1 MNVMTLASVAELGA
15 HPAMALILG
24 GIVAAFLRGRAASLC
39 LVIAPV
45 LGLWYVWTLDV
56 GSSSSIVL
64 FGQEIHSVFVDR
76 QAKLFGYLFH
86 LAALIAGIYS
96 FHLRDPWQVSMGLLY
111 AATAVGVAFAGD
123 MLSLFLWWEG
133 LAVTSVFQIWCR
145 RTERSEQAGFRYLF
159 FHISSGLLLLAGILF
174 RYHEEGDSALSL
186 DSLTDA
192 LESGDVGALLILI
205 AIGIKAAFPGLHVW
219 LKDGYAEA
227 TATGP
232 VWLCAF
238 TTKAAVCMLARLF
251 PGAEVLMVVGAGM
264 AMFPIFFAV
273 IENDLRRVLC
283 YSKIN
288 QIGFMVVGIGI
299 GTDLAIDGAI
309 AHVFTHVIY
318 KGLLFM
324 SMGAVLFRL
333 GEVRGSELGGLY
345 KSMPWTTGFC
355 IIGAASISAFPLFSG
370 FVSKSMI
377 MLEAATQGH
386 HLLWFLLLFAA
397 AGVVEHAGI
406 KVPYFAFFSHD
417 SGLRPKEAPSNMLI
431 AMGISSFLCIFL
443 GCNPAWLYELLPNK
457 ALMADGTV
465 YHPYDFTHVINQTQL
480 LLFAMLAVTVL
491 MLRKAYPPETRS
503 INLDVDWFYR
513 KAGRYFIQYMD
524 SFWNR
529 LNELAHSF
537 FIGKVVGK
545 VTEFTKAGHV
555 HFVDYLSDS
564 MHEMGLLGKD
574 SKTKAK
580 NKLRK
585 RTGLGVHQVGLTA
598 FLGILF
604 LVAFLILA
612 WSA

>member
-1 MNVMTLASVAELGA
+1 
-15 HPAMALILG
+15 
-24 GIVAAFLRGRAASLC
+24 
-39 LVIAPV
+39 V
-45 LGLWYVWTLDV
+45 LGLWYVWTLEV
-56 GSSSSIVL
+56 GASSTFLL
-64 FGQEIHSVFVDR
+64 FGQEIQSVFVDR

-111 AATAVGVAFAGD
+111 AATAVGVAFSGD
-123 MLSLFLWWEG
+123 MLSLFFWWEG
-133 LAVTSVFQIWCR
+133 LAITSVFQIWCR
-145 RTERSEQAGFRYLF
+145 RTDKSEKAGFRYLF
-159 FHISSGLLLLAGILF
+159 FHISSGLLLLCGILF
-174 RYHEEGDSALSL
+174 RYHGEGQAAFSL
-186 DSLTDA
+186 ASLTDA
-192 LESGDVGALLILI
+192 LESGDVGAWLILI

-251 PGAEVLMVVGAGM
+251 PGADVLMVVGVSM

-299 GTDLAIDGAI
+299 GTELAIDGAI

-324 SMGAVLFRL
+324 SMGAVLFRT
-333 GEVRGSELGGLY
+333 GEIRGSELGGLY
-345 KSMPWTTGFC
+345 KTMPWTTGFC

-386 HLLWFLLLFAA
+386 HLIWFLLLFAA

-417 SGLRPKEAPSNMLI
+417 SGLRPKEAPLNMLI
-431 AMGISSFLCIFL
+431 AMGISSFFCIFL
-443 GCNPAWLYELLPNK
+443 GCNPGWLYALLPNG
-457 ALMADGTV
+457 ALMSDGSV
-465 YHPYDFTHVINQTQL
+465 YYPYDFTHVINQTQL
-480 LLFAMLAVTVL
+480 LLFAMLAVTFL
-491 MLRKAYPPETRS
+491 MLRKTYPPEVRS
-503 INLDVDWFYR
+503 INLDVDWVYR
-513 KAGRYFIQYMD
+513 KAGSYFLHFMD
-524 SFWNR
+524 TFWNR
-529 LNELAHSF
+529 LNERAHSF
-537 FIGKVVGK
+537 FLGRVVTKVN
-545 VTEFTKAGHV
+545 EFAKSGQV
-555 HFVDYLSDS
+555 QVLQFLSDP
-564 MHEMGLLGKD
+564 MHKLGLLGNE
-574 SKTKAK
+574 SREKAK
-580 NKLRK
+580 AKLTK
-585 RTGLGVHQVGLTA
+585 RAGLGLHKVGLTA
-598 FLGILF
+598 LFGILF
-604 LVAFLILA
+604 LLLFLILA
-612 WSA
+612 R

>member
-1 MNVMTLASVAELGA
+1 MDHVWYEQLPDGMYDVLVGPQGGLFLAGFDS
-15 HPAMALILG
+15 
-24 GIVAAFLRGRAASLC
+24 LRRVC
-39 LVIAPV
+39 LVLYAPP
-45 LGLWYVWTLDV
+45 
-56 GSSSSIVL
+56 
-64 FGQEIHSVFVDR
+64 FGQPLHT
-76 QAKLFGYLFH
+76 
-86 LAALIAGIYS
+86 
-96 FHLRDPWQVSMGLLY
+96 VSELPYNDYYEYYGRILL
-111 AATAVGVAFAGD
+111 
-123 MLSLFLWWEG
+123 
-133 LAVTSVFQIWCR
+133 
-145 RTERSEQAGFRYLF
+145 
-159 FHISSGLLLLAGILF
+159 
-174 RYHEEGDSALSL
+174 
-186 DSLTDA
+186 
-192 LESGDVGALLILI
+192 

-513 KAGRYFIQYMD
+513 KAGRYFVQYMD

-555 HFVDYLSDS
+555 HFVDYFSDS

-574 SKTKAK
+574 TKTRAK
-580 NKLRK
+580 SKLRK

-598 FLGILF
+598 LLGILF